1 MSETNLFILGLAA
14 LTLIYRALN
23 GTGKFARIKGFIY
36 FYLRLSF
43 LRAGLR
49 ANFGLN
55 LSRDRL
61 LRYGLF
67 CSLRDRIKIAKKH
80 YRLSFLP
87 FIKCLNSAP
96 VLDWM
101 RILSKR

>member
-23 GTGKFARIKGFIY
+23 GTGKFARVKPVLFIFIFVY
-36 FYLRLSF
+36 LFYGLV
-43 LRAGLR
+43 LR

-61 LRYGLF
+61 LR
-67 CSLRDRIKIAKKH
+67 
-80 YRLSFLP
+80 
-87 FIKCLNSAP
+87 
-96 VLDWM
+96 
-101 RILSKR
+101 